1 MIRSN
6 TTDRTI
12 YISTGTA
19 EVPVDEYELNDLD
32 GEISRTLA
40 VCDGLCDS
48 RSGLDQAL
56 RTVFGN

>member
-1 MIRSN
+1 MTRSN

-12 YISTGTA
+12 YIRTGTV

-32 GEISRTLA
+32 GEITRTLA
-40 VCDGLCDS
+40 ACEGLCDS
-48 RSGLDQAL
+48 MSGPDQAL